1 MHTNVGE
8 SKVNRMIMKK
18 QLIVSVMLVALTVV
32 GVLNLD
38 TVRVSAAEF
47 PAIYISP
54 ALVTIEGCS
63 EIGSNYTF
71 SIRTDYNGSD
81 ICGYEFGLT
90 YDPTVLEGVNVTNG
104 DLITEYVN
112 TTMWRPGAFNNTS
125 GELGLTGN
133 SFYYITPPPS
143 LVQGPG
149 ILANVTFTVVGCGI
163 SNIDFVE
170 SETRLI
176 GFKEEGGEWEEYN
189 IIDEYFPGVGHM
201 EGSVFDHSASHD
213 VAIIDV
219 SPNQTVVAQ
228 GSDVGINV
236 TAQNQGQSLENF
248 TVTAYYDTIVIKT
261 ENITNLAGFGTSTT
275 LTFTWNTTGVPLGSY
290 TISANASIVPSET
303 DTSDNTYIYGTVTI
317 GRRTV
322 AITNVVNSRCGTTVN
337 AAYKT
342 WGVNVTVTVHN
353 NCSLPL
359 NCTVNAYYYNA
370 TVTQQIGTSQNVTNF
385 DPGNYTTLT
394 FVLDLSGDPVCETYT
409 VKANA
414 TGLDVTSDE
423 YVGGQM
429 AIRTIGDVSGDGGC
443 DGGDQIQVGNAL
455 WAEPFPGPG
464 WERYNVYADVNGDYA
479 IDGGD
484 QITVGNHLWESCP

>member
-1 MHTNVGE
+1 
-8 SKVNRMIMKK
+8 
-18 QLIVSVMLVALTVV
+18 
-32 GVLNLD
+32 
-38 TVRVSAAEF
+38 
-47 PAIYISP
+47 
-54 ALVTIEGCS
+54 
-63 EIGSNYTF
+63 
-71 SIRTDYNGSD
+71 
-81 ICGYEFGLT
+81 
-90 YDPTVLEGVNVTNG
+90 
-104 DLITEYVN
+104 
-112 TTMWRPGAFNNTS
+112 MWRPGAFNNTS
-125 GELGLTGN
+125 GELELTGN

-189 IIDEYFPGVGHM
+189 IIDEYFPGVGHI

-322 AITNVVNSRCGTTVN
+322 AVTYIFNSHRGTIVN
-337 AAYKT
+337 AGYKT
-342 WGVNVTVTVHN
+342 WSVNVTVTVHN
-353 NCSLPL
+353 NCSLPI

-370 TVTQQIGTSQNVTNF
+370 TVTQQIGTSQNVTNL
-385 DPGNYTTLT
+385 DPLDYATRT
-394 FVLDLSGDPVCETYT
+394 FVWDLSACMVCGNYT

-414 TGLDVTSDE
+414 TIPSITSDE
-423 YVGGQM
+423 YVDGQM
-429 AIRTIGDVSGDGGC
+429 AIKYIGDVNGDC
-443 DGGDQIQVGNAL
+443 IVDGGDQIQVGNAL
-455 WAEPFPGPG
+455 WSNPGDPT
-464 WERYNVYADVNGDYA
+464 YNVYADVNGDYA

-484 QITVGNHLWESCP
+484 QIQVGNRLWQGCP